1 MPSLSLFL
9 LMNSGLPGADV
20 VTDFLTFL
28 ALRPVHPYWAAF
40 SLFWMFASFLVH
52 LGFFVFR
59 FIKAKKNGV
68 QITIASEALNGNLFK
83 QVIVYIPPILP
94 IWNIIL
100 AVKLFKLG
108 YASSSPDP
116 RHAEEIEAIL
126 TEAGLGSINE
136 SFFEAGPQAV
146 TQLVILLSSG
156 TMSTVQ
162 MITIPVSV
170 LTSEV
175 ENQ

>member
-1 MPSLSLFL
+1 MRSLALFL

-28 ALRPVHPYWAAF
+28 ALRPVHPYWAFF
-40 SLFWMFASFLVH
+40 SLFWMFVSFLVH

-59 FIKAKKNGV
+59 FIKAKQNGV
-68 QITIASEALNGNLFK
+68 QITIASEASNGNLFK
-83 QVIVYIPPILP
+83 QVIVYIPPMLP
-94 IWNIIL
+94 IWNIVL
-100 AVKLFKLG
+100 AVKLLRLG

-116 RHAEEIEAIL
+116 RNAREIEAIL

-146 TQLVILLSSG
+146 TQLIILLSSG

-162 MITIPVSV
+162 MVTIPFSI
-170 LTSEV
+170 LTSEM
-175 ENQ
+175 EN